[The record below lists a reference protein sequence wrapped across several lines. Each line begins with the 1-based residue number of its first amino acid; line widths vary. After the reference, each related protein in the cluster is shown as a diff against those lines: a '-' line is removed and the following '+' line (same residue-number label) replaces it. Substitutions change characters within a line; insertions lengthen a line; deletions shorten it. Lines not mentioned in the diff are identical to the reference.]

1 VLYHR
6 RSPLDHLQELRDCL
20 RPGGQLVLETLV
32 IEGGPGATLVPEG
45 RYARMGN
52 VWFLPSTDTLLGW
65 LRKLGLDEPELVDVT
80 VTSTAEQ
87 RSTEWMR
94 FHSLA
99 DFLDPQDSSKSIEGY
114 PAPRR
119 AIVIARARQSL

>member
-1 VLYHR
+1 
-6 RSPLDHLQELRDCL
+6 
-20 RPGGQLVLETLV
+20 
-32 IEGGPGATLVPEG
+32 
-45 RYARMGN
+45 MGN

-65 LRKLGLDEPELVDVT
+65 LRKLGFRDVQLVDVT

-87 RSTEWMR
+87 RSTDWMR

-99 DFLDPQDSSKSIEGY
+99 DFLDPADSSKTIEGY

-119 AIVIARARQSL
+119 ATITALV